1 MGKKGEKR
9 WARGLL
15 VLSSALSVLI
25 QLSLRGLEKYW
36 WILLWVEIL
45 LGPSVS
51 VLLIAV
57 IFGQRG
63 RRMRSTLCHYP
74 YPARFFLVAMEKHL
88 SYQVHNVL
96 SKKQSFYITFFFT
109 YWVCTASVL
118 VSAYW
123 YSLTCIC
130 WEELNLRVDFFCYT
144 FSLYEVSLSFF
155 FVSVNGEHKMPAY
168 QYFV

>member
-96 SKKQSFYITFFFT
+96 SKKQSFYITFFF
-109 YWVCTASVL
+109 YLLGLYCFCLSLCFLAFFYLYLLRRAEFEGWLFLLHIFIIWSFPL
-118 VSAYW
+118 V
-123 YSLTCIC
+123 
-130 WEELNLRVDFFCYT
+130 F
-144 FSLYEVSLSFF
+144 LS
-155 FVSVNGEHKMPAY
+155 P
-168 QYFV
+168 